1 MAATI
6 GAGDF
11 LVTCHARDY
20 TAILM
25 FDPLP
30 LFFAVILVAAVYRE
44 TRLETSGK
52 VIPELD

>member
-30 LFFAVILVAAVYRE
+30 KKE
-44 TRLETSGK
+44 GK
-52 VIPELD
+52 TEHDSPKITTKICPFHYVVV